1 MGGGARLRDVRKSI
15 SSRASFSAKW
25 GRWPGGP
32 DGVRKAGERSMKDCG
47 DGRAIRAKVAA
58 AGHTPSG
65 ASRHLPQRG
74 LGKNGAQLSRCVNPV
89 RGGVGRDEARAMKAR
104 VVINEMI
111 MDSLTLRLER
121 PLFGLLPAAGTFF
134 RAACAEGGRAKNK
147 NRPPVGCNPL
157 KSPVSDERIQGNPNQ
172 SSPPKTA

>member
-15 SSRASFSAKW
+15 SSRASFSAKR